1 MTNTGLELYRQ
12 QIVAEVEALRATY
25 AGCPLEIEYDNR
37 DNIDMQN
44 QRDPFLCVEVMYIG
58 GQQADLSNKPVHRI
72 PGMLVLTAKT
82 RDGMGSAAGYKLLEH
97 FYPNLQWRVIG
108 NVRLEMSEFSR
119 PRLVGGWW
127 GVSTLIPFHINK
139 FPT

>member
-1 MTNTGLELYRQ
+1 MADTGLELYRQ
-12 QIVAEVEALRATY
+12 QLVAEVEVLRGTFTAH
-25 AGCPLEIEYDNR
+25 PLSVEYDNR
-37 DNIDMQN
+37 DNINMLI

-72 PGMLVLTAKT
+72 IGMLVLTAKN
-82 RDGMGSAAGYKLLEH
+82 REGAGSSGGYKLLEH
-97 FYPNLQWRVIG
+97 FYPNLQHRAIG
-108 NVRLEMSEFSR
+108 NVRLEMAEFSK

-127 GVSTLIPFHINK
+127 AVSAMLPFYINR

>member
-1 MTNTGLELYRQ
+1 MADTGLELYRQ
-12 QIVAEVEALRATY
+12 QLVAEVEALRGTFLAH
-25 AGCPLEIEYDNR
+25 ALSIEYDNR
-37 DNIDMQN
+37 DNINMLT

-72 PGMLVLTAKT
+72 VGMLVLTAKT
-82 RDGMGSAAGYKLLEH
+82 REGMGSSGGYKLLEH
-97 FYPNLQWRVIG
+97 FYPSLQHRVIG
-108 NVRLEMSEFSR
+108 NVRLEMAEFSK

-127 GVSTLIPFHINK
+127 GVSAMIPFHINK

>member
-1 MTNTGLELYRQ
+1 MSNTGLELYRQ
-12 QIVAEVEALRATY
+12 QLVTEVEVLRATY

-82 RDGMGSAAGYKLLEH
+82 REGMGSAGGYKLLEH

-108 NVRLEMSEFSR
+108 NVRLEMAEFSR

-127 GVSTLIPFHINK
+127 GVRAMIPFHINK